1 MLRFPT
7 FILLLILSLLFACS
21 TPSWF
26 PIKMGSPYKA
36 KTKELVNK
44 EVIIIDKEEYV
55 KVSNPRASEGG
66 NQPKYLY
73 IPVDEYLSKRETY
86 TAPVTSKEETKKDFS
101 VTSTE
106 PSPSS
111 KGRNPLSVSPSVSTP
126 LDLKKKVVIA
136 YLDDQTTG
144 ADEVFGDWVAEK
156 LTREVNQRS
165 QRVLFVDYQMVRDF
179 LERKGFV
186 LADLETPKV
195 LHWLN
200 EGLGIHALVAGQ
212 LSGPYVFA
220 TKAAEDQDATASAIL
235 KLEVRIVDTL
245 SGRILKDVSASNSI
259 IASKEKGPFSEERAE
274 VRAIDLTIHDISR
287 ALSRELDSLDWF
299 CRVAKVEGEEIYINA
314 GKLTGLKIG
323 DVMAVYRSGGS
334 GERGEIKGKIQI
346 SAFLGIDASMAK
358 LIDGKKPDV
367 NDILK
372 PARGT

>member
-1 MLRFPT
+1 MLRFPIL
-7 FILLLILSLLFACS
+7 ILLIVLSLLFACS

-26 PIKMGSPYKA
+26 PIKIGSPYKA
-36 KTKELVNK
+36 KMKELANK

-55 KVSNPRASEGG
+55 KISNPRASEGG

-73 IPVDEYLSKRETY
+73 IPVDEYLSKKETFM
-86 TAPVTSKEETKKDFS
+86 TPMTGKEETKKDLS
-101 VTSTE
+101 APSTQALSSSTE
-106 PSPSS
+106 GNTS
-111 KGRNPLSVSPSVSTP
+111 SVSPSASTL

-136 YLDDQTTG
+136 YLDDRTTG

-165 QRVLFVDYQMVRDF
+165 QRVLFIDYQMVQNF
-179 LERKGFV
+179 LEKKGFV

-195 LHWLN
+195 LSLLN
-200 EGLGIHALVAGQ
+200 EGFGIHALVVGQ

-220 TKAAEDQDATASAIL
+220 TKPAQDQDVTASAIL
-235 KLEVRIVDTL
+235 KLEMRIVDTL
-245 SGRILKDVSASNSI
+245 SGRILKDLSASNPI
-259 IASKEKGPFSEERAE
+259 VASREKGVFSEEKAK
-274 VRAIDLTIHDISR
+274 VRAIDLAISDISK

-314 GKLTGLKIG
+314 GKLTGLRIG
-323 DVMAVYRSGGS
+323 DVMAVFRPGGA
-334 GERGEIKGKIQI
+334 GERDELKGKIQI
-346 SAFLGIDASMAK
+346 SGFLGMDASMAK

-372 PARGT
+372 PTKGT